1 MVICIEITDD
11 SHPSSQ
17 RVQPLIVNLA
27 REISQIPFFRVKFEV
42 LHTYDQVSTFIQN
55 FTKNCH
61 GWCLENNLKVNLI
74 VECVFVSSIFRKL

>member
-11 SHPSSQ
+11 SLPSSQ
-17 RVQPLIVNLA
+17 RIQPLIVNLA

-42 LHTYDQVSTFIQN
+42 LHTYDQVSIFIQN

-61 GWCLENNLKVNLI
+61 GGYRV
-74 VECVFVSSIFRKL
+74 